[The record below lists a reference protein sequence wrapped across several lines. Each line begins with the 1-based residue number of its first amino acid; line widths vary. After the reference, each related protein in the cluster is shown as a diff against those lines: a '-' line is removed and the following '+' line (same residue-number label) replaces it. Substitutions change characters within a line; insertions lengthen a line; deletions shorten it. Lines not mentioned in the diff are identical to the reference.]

1 MRLHKPSPATV
12 IATFAL
18 FVALGGTAVAA
29 QHYIITS
36 TSQIKPSVL
45 NELRGKAGATGPA
58 GANGAPGANGASGG
72 IGAPGAPGATGPA
85 GATGASGT
93 TVVARIRSAGAVMTT
108 STNPGN
114 NPTFSADP
122 LTGGEWTQGAEELDE
137 MGISA
142 VEVTTP
148 SEATCSAGVGG
159 GVWAVVYILFN
170 GRITGYFELNNGGA
184 STVTGAVIWKSGSVP
199 PLNDG
204 AFRAPEGPEEPWLWE
219 PGTEI
224 ARKVT
229 AEVADSCGR
238 EGGNSGGH
246 FTIDSIKIDVL
257 GAR

>member
-159 GVWAVVYILFN
+159 GVWA
-170 GRITGYFELNNGGA
+170 A
-184 STVTGAVIWKSGSVP
+184 
-199 PLNDG
+199 
-204 AFRAPEGPEEPWLWE
+204 WLWE